1 MSEPVELQLSPNALT
16 TVERA
21 RSYLQHAATQQDFEL
36 ASAIEFATGLME
48 TQTRRRLAE
57 RWYCE
62 TVSKSGLTMGAD
74 SVDLTT
80 GAAFDTDLRVAMDA
94 FHAGGNL
101 RWGARV
107 RSITSATAC
116 KLTLPAKAAL
126 AAQVVTF
133 GSADGS
139 LEFTHGGGRQLL
151 LPEYPVSE
159 VKAVT
164 VLYTDG
170 TTRALSLANA
180 RLRPQTG
187 IYIMGDEY
195 PATGEYIRVE
205 FRAGYRAPT
214 VSDRAHEQP
223 WRRLEHLCLRC
234 VQVLWQD
241 YRHEIGRSVEVNL
254 RDQLLRFTSLKL
266 PEDIRDGLFE
276 FAREEM

>member
-21 RSYLQHAATQQDFEL
+21 RSYLQHAATEQDFEL
-36 ASAIEFATGLME
+36 SSAIDFATGLME
-48 TQTRRRLAE
+48 THTRRRLAE

-62 TVSKSGLTMGAD
+62 NVTKSGLTMAEG
-74 SVDLTT
+74 SVDVTL
-80 GAAFDTDLRVAMDA
+80 GAAFDVDLRVAMDA

-116 KLTLPAKAAL
+116 KLTIAAKAAL
-126 AAQVVTF
+126 AAQSVVF

-139 LEFTHGGGRQLL
+139 LEFRHGGGREIL

-170 TTRALSLANA
+170 TTRALSLTNA
-180 RLRPQTG
+180 RLRPREG
-187 IYIMGDEY
+187 IYIMGDEF
-195 PATGEYIRVE
+195 PAQGDLIRVE

-214 VSDRAHEQP
+214 VSDRAHEQA

-241 YRHEIGRSVEVNL
+241 YRHEIGRSVEVNM

-266 PEDIRDGLFE
+266 PEDIRDGLAE